1 MKLYYSPGA
10 CSLSPHIALREAKLP
25 FELVKVERSKKLP
38 DGSSFLDK
46 NPKGYVP
53 CLELDGGELL
63 TEGPAIV
70 QFVADKVPE
79 AKLAPANGPFERVRL
94 QEWLNYIGTEV
105 HKSFTPLFAPNT
117 PDDFKPVARENVKK
131 RLAFVD
137 AALAKGPYL
146 LGETFSVADI
156 YLFVVAGWAKF
167 VEVDI
172 SGFANLGAFLGRVAE
187 RPAVV
192 ESLKAEGLLKA

>member
-1 MKLYYSPGA
+1 MKLYYSPGS
-10 CSLSPHIALREAKLP
+10 CSLSPHITLREAKLP
-25 FELVKVERSKKLP
+25 FELVKVDRSKKLP
-38 DGSSFLDK
+38 DGTSFLDK

-70 QFVADKVPE
+70 QFLADKAPE
-79 AKLAPANGPFERVRL
+79 AKLAPSNGTFERVRL

-117 PDDFKPVARENVKK
+117 PDDFKPVARENVKR

-146 LGETFSVADI
+146 LGESFSVADI

-172 SGFANLGAFLGRVAE
+172 SGFANLGAFLGRLSE

-192 ESLKAEGLLKA
+192 EALKAEGLLKT